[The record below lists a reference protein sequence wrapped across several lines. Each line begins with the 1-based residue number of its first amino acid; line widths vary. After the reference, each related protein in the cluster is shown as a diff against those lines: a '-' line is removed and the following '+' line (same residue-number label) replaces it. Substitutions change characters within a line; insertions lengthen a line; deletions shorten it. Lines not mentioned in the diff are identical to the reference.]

1 MELIHNWT
9 NLHVEFTSTLLQEL
23 EDEGIKYFI
32 LRNYEKLPEQNLGKD
47 IDIVIEP
54 KSYIRTKN
62 VLLKVMNMLDI
73 HYYQITQFD
82 RMRCWY
88 IMDNKKHFGIHID
101 IIENEVYK
109 GFEFFSFERL
119 YRNVE
124 KYNGFYVLN
133 KTMDTVM
140 LLVQNIVAYKSLKD
154 KYRTTIAN
162 NYTQFKD
169 EIDKEIIN
177 FWGKSLGETMV
188 GCLSRLDFDSI
199 VENAHKYESG
209 AMKNIFL
216 KRPFYTLYGILRF
229 LCGKIYRVILCPKK
243 FWRFIAVEAP
253 DGTGKT
259 TFINSLVTE
268 LRKYYVSDEGR
279 FCIHHFRPLILPNLG
294 AVGEKA
300 GIMKQDTDF
309 SKPHRAKP
317 AGMISS
323 FIRILY
329 YWIDYVIGIPLLLR
343 KEVHYER
350 YTIFDRYIYDF
361 LIDPKRSRINLP
373 RWIRLLFTRFVIQ
386 PQIVFVLLADA
397 EVIYKRKQE
406 LTKEEISRQLVE
418 FRKLKSIGEKVV
430 FIDANQ
436 DIDTMVNQAT
446 EIIINRFLNKVEI

>member
-1 MELIHNWT
+1 MELIHKWT
-9 NLHVEFTSTLLQEL
+9 NLHIEFTSTLFREL
-23 EDEGIKYFI
+23 ENEDIQYFI

-47 IDIVIEP
+47 IDIVIKP
-54 KSYIRTKN
+54 KAYSQTEKI
-62 VLLKVMNMLDI
+62 LLKVMAMFDI

-88 IMDNKKHFGIHID
+88 IMDDKKHFGIHID

-109 GFEFFSFERL
+109 GFEFFSFEKL
-119 YRNVE
+119 YKNVE

-133 KTMDTVM
+133 KTMDTIM
-140 LLVQNIVAYKSLKD
+140 LLVQNIVAYKCLKN

-162 NYTQFKD
+162 NYALFKNG
-169 EIDKEIIN
+169 IDKEILS
-177 FWGKSLGETMV
+177 FWGDKLGRKMIDSLNKS
-188 GCLSRLDFDSI
+188 DFDSI
-199 VENAHKYESG
+199 IENAYKYEKG
-209 AMKNIFL
+209 AMKRIFL
-216 KRPFYTLYGILRF
+216 KRPFYTIKGITRF
-229 LCGKIYRVILCPKK
+229 LCGKIHRVILCPRK

-259 TFINSLVTE
+259 TFIDSLVTE
-268 LRKYYVSDEGR
+268 LRRYYVSDEGR

-300 GIMKQDTDF
+300 GVMKQDTDF
-309 SKPHRAKP
+309 TKPHRAKP
-317 AGMISS
+317 AGKLSS
-323 FIRILY
+323 FIRMTY
-329 YWIDYVIGIPLLLR
+329 YWVDYLIGMPYLLR
-343 KEVHYER
+343 KEVKAER

-418 FRKLKSIGEKVV
+418 FRKLKSIGERVV

>member
-32 LRNYEKLPEQNLGKD
+32 LRNYEKLPEQNSGKD

-109 GFEFFSFERL
+109 GFEFFSFEKL
-119 YRNVE
+119 YKNVE

-133 KTMDTVM
+133 KTMDTTM
-140 LLVQNIVAYKSLKD
+140 LLIQNIVAYKSLKD
-154 KYRTTIAN
+154 KYRKTIAR
-162 NYTQFKD
+162 NYEQSKMK
-169 EIDKEIIN
+169 IDKEIIK
-177 FWGKSLGETMV
+177 FWGRRFGEKMIR
-188 GCLSRLDFDSI
+188 CLNNSDFDLI
-199 VENAHKYESG
+199 VEDALSYEKA
-209 AMKNIFL
+209 AMKRIFMG
-216 KRPFYTLYGILRF
+216 RPFYTLRGITRF
-229 LCGKIYRVILCPKK
+229 LRGKIYRAILCPKK

-259 TFINSLVTE
+259 TFIDSLVTE

-300 GIMKQDTDF
+300 GVMKQDTDF
-309 SKPHRAKP
+309 TRPHRAKP
-317 AGMISS
+317 AGKLSS
-323 FIRILY
+323 FIRMTY
-329 YWIDYVIGIPLLLR
+329 YWIDYLLGIPYLLR
-343 KEVHYER
+343 KEVQAEK

-361 LIDPKRSRINLP
+361 LADPERARISLP
-373 RWIRLLFTRFVIQ
+373 YWVRRLFARMVIQ
-386 PQIVFVLLADA
+386 PQIIFVLNT
-397 EVIYKRKQE
+397 EPEIIFKRKQE
-406 LTKEEISRQLVE
+406 LELDEIKRQLSE
-418 FRKLKSIGEKVV
+418 FRKIETISPNVIY
-430 FIDANQ
+430 IDAGQ
-436 DIDTMVNQAT
+436 SVDAMTTQAIDIIF
-446 EIIINRFLNKVEI
+446 EKFLFKI

>member
-1 MELIHNWT
+1 MEFIHSWT
-9 NLHVEFTSTLLQEL
+9 KLHIEFTSTLLREL
-23 EDEGIKYFI
+23 ENGAIRYFI

-54 KSYIRTKN
+54 KSYDKTKN
-62 VLLKVMNMLDI
+62 VLLKVMAMLDI

-119 YRNVE
+119 YNNVE

-162 NYTQFKD
+162 NYTQCKK

-177 FWGKSLGETMV
+177 FWGKSLGEKMV
-188 GCLSRLDFDSI
+188 CYLTKLDFDSI
-199 VENAHKYESG
+199 VESAREYERC
-209 AMKNIFL
+209 AMKRILF
-216 KRPFYTLYGILRF
+216 KRPFYTLFGIIRF
-229 LCGKIYRVILCPKK
+229 LSGKIHRVILCPKK

-259 TFINSLVTE
+259 TFINGLVTE

-279 FCIHHFRPLILPNLG
+279 FCIHHFRPLFLPNLG

-300 GIMKQDTDF
+300 GVMKQDTDF
-309 SKPHRAKP
+309 TKPHRAKP
-317 AGMISS
+317 AGKLSS
-323 FIRILY
+323 FIRMTY
-329 YWIDYVIGIPLLLR
+329 YWIDYFFGIPCLLR
-343 KEVHYER
+343 KEVKAEK
-350 YTIFDRYIYDF
+350 YTIFDRYIFDF
-361 LIDPKRSRINLP
+361 VVDPKRARINLP
-373 RWIRLLFTRFVIQ
+373 YWIRKLFAKMVIQ
-386 PQIVFVLLADA
+386 PQIVFVLNTEP

-406 LTKEEISRQLVE
+406 LELDEIKRQLEE
-418 FRKLKSIGEKVV
+418 FKKLDKICSNAVT
-430 FIDANQ
+430 IDAGKSV
-436 DIDTMVNQAT
+436 DEMVNQAIDVIF
-446 EIIINRFLNKVEI
+446 ERFLFKI

>member
-9 NLHVEFTSTLLQEL
+9 NLHIEFTSTLLREL
-23 EDEGIKYFI
+23 ENSAIRYFI

-54 KSYIRTKN
+54 KSYIQTKKT
-62 VLLKVMNMLDI
+62 LLKVMNMLDI

-133 KTMDTVM
+133 KTMDTIM
-140 LLVQNIVAYKSLKD
+140 LLVQNIVAYKSLKG
-154 KYRTTIAN
+154 KYRTIIAN
-162 NYTQFKD
+162 NYTLFKND
-169 EIDKEIIN
+169 IDKEIIN
-177 FWGKSLGETMV
+177 FWGNNLGEKMV
-188 GCLSRLDFDSI
+188 GCLSNSDFDSI
-199 VENAHKYESG
+199 VENAHEYERK
-209 AMKNIFL
+209 AMKKIFL
-216 KRPFYTLYGILRF
+216 RQPFYTLSGITRF
-229 LCGKIYRVILCPKK
+229 LCDKIHRVILCPKK

-294 AVGEKA
+294 AMGEKA
-300 GIMKQDTDF
+300 GVMKQDTDF
-309 SKPHRAKP
+309 TKPHRAKP
-317 AGMISS
+317 AGKLSS
-323 FIRILY
+323 FIRMTY
-329 YWIDYVIGIPLLLR
+329 YWIDYIIGIPYLLR
-343 KEVHYER
+343 KEVQAEK
-350 YTIFDRYIYDF
+350 YTIFDRYIFDF
-361 LIDPKRSRINLP
+361 VVDPKRARISLP
-373 RWIRLLFTRFVIQ
+373 YWMRKLFAHMVIQ
-386 PQIVFVLLADA
+386 PQIVFVLNTEPD
-397 EVIYKRKQE
+397 VIYKRKQE
-406 LTKEEISRQLVE
+406 LELDEIKRQLDE
-418 FRKLKSIGEKVV
+418 FKKIESICSNVIY
-430 FIDANQ
+430 IDAGQ
-436 DIDTMVNQAT
+436 SVDTMTEQAID
-446 EIIINRFLNKVEI
+446 IIFDRFLFTI

>member
-1 MELIHNWT
+1 MELIHKWT
-9 NLHVEFTSTLLQEL
+9 NLHIEFTSTLLREL
-23 EDEGIKYFI
+23 ENGGIRYFI

-54 KSYIRTKN
+54 KSYIQTKHI
-62 VLLKVMNMLDI
+62 LLKVMTMLDI

-109 GFEFFSFERL
+109 GFELFSFERL

-133 KTMDTVM
+133 KKMDTIM
-140 LLVQNIVAYKSLKD
+140 LLVQNIVAYKSLKG
-154 KYRTTIAN
+154 KYRTTIAK
-162 NYTQFKD
+162 NYSQFKN
-169 EIDKEIIN
+169 EIDKEIII
-177 FWGKSLGETMV
+177 FWGNSLGKKMV
-188 GCLSRLDFDSI
+188 YCLNNSDFDSI
-199 VENAHKYESG
+199 VKNAQKYEKS
-209 AMKNIFL
+209 AMKRIFF
-216 KRPFYTLYGILRF
+216 KRPFYTFRGIAKF

-300 GIMKQDTDF
+300 GVMKQDTDF
-309 SKPHRAKP
+309 TKPHRAKP
-317 AGMISS
+317 AGILSS
-323 FIRILY
+323 FIRMTY
-329 YWIDYVIGIPLLLR
+329 YWIDYILGIPYLLR
-343 KEVHYER
+343 KEAQAEK
-350 YTIFDRYIYDF
+350 YTIFDRYIFDF
-361 LIDPKRSRINLP
+361 VVDPKRARISLP
-373 RWIRLLFTRFVIQ
+373 YWIRKLFARMVIQ
-386 PQIVFVLLADA
+386 PQIVFVLNT
-397 EVIYKRKQE
+397 EPNVIYKRKQE
-406 LTKEEISRQLVE
+406 LELDEIKRQLDE
-418 FRKLKSIGEKVV
+418 FKKIESICPNVV
-430 FIDANQ
+430 YIDAGQ
-436 DIDTMVNQAT
+436 SVDTMTAQAID
-446 EIIINRFLNKVEI
+446 IIFDKYLFTI